1 MIRTTASVSG
11 MICGMC
17 ETHVNDAVRN
27 AFSVKKV
34 SSSRSKGETVF
45 ESELP
50 IDPEKLKQ
58 VVNATG
64 YVVLSV
70 RQEEM
75 VQETPLKNVLFRLV
89 RRRCKKQADQ
99 NRKDASYM
107 TDTRR
112 VTAGER
118 LARQAGYF
126 IREHSEQKF
135 SLNEIAGALYV
146 NGNYLS
152 RVFKRETGHTLLPVI
167 FGLD

>member
-34 SSSRSKGETVF
+34 SSSRSKGETVI

-89 RRRCKKQADQ
+89 RRR
-99 NRKDASYM
+99 
-107 TDTRR
+107 
-112 VTAGER
+112 
-118 LARQAGYF
+118 
-126 IREHSEQKF
+126 
-135 SLNEIAGALYV
+135 
-146 NGNYLS
+146 
-152 RVFKRETGHTLLPVI
+152 
-167 FGLD
+167 